1 MSASVVSIN
10 NDVTADEVT
19 LVAGESAQLLAH
31 VLKRYMPI
39 SHAAATARRLVLS
52 KGGLSGVLKAALD
65 PNEDLMVPAAAIE
78 NLKLIQEASEVL
90 VSEQIHE
97 RDLMSSYSLVR
108 DYFVTKLRGR
118 SKEQL
123 RVLHLD
129 KKNRLICDQVFDGT
143 VDFCTVYPRE
153 IAQRALN
160 VGAVAVC
167 FAHNHPAG
175 DPRPS
180 AGDIKY
186 THTLI
191 DTLKPLGIT
200 VHDHLVIGLNDV
212 SSMKSL
218 GLI

>member
-10 NDVTADEVT
+10 NGVTADEVT

-52 KGGLSGVLKAALD
+52 KRGLSGVLKAALD

-78 NLKLIQEASEVL
+78 DLKLIQEASEVL

-118 SKEQL
+118 SK
-123 RVLHLD
+123 
-129 KKNRLICDQVFDGT
+129 T
-143 VDFCTVYPRE
+143 VCRRHQ
-153 IAQRALN
+153 I
-160 VGAVAVC
+160 
-167 FAHNHPAG
+167 HPYA
-175 DPRPS
+175 DRH
-180 AGDIKY
+180 A
-186 THTLI
+186 
-191 DTLKPLGIT
+191 
-200 VHDHLVIGLNDV
+200 
-212 SSMKSL
+212 
-218 GLI
+218 